1 MQQEQLTEKKRKK
14 LKLHKRFSDGMGF
27 FIKKSLVMAVKV
39 KEDAEKKP
47 KQGSSNVFVPK
58 FCDAGQFKSSG
69 KKLEVVRDGSRNK
82 YKEFMDTEFI
92 KVSVGIFSGK
102 AEKVAKALAALLDF
116 FEQKSLIY
124 QNKQNKKF
132 LIKCC
137 ATEKN
142 FNFFKKSPG
151 FESVNLQFR
160 NLDSQGHDVPVS
172 VCIAG
177 VTISA
182 VIESQFLKGSSQVVT
197 GAVIIPEIA
206 QYLAENKGRGQF
218 RDQYAIYEE
227 LRRRTPLLFIFR
239 SAGAEGSGDGSEAA
253 GNSGASG
260 SDDGASGSGGGS
272 GGGGEIVS
280 DGGGGSDVVSG
291 GGGGADGGGGSDGG
305 GSGGGPDVNSKA
317 ESEAKKETAAVDEL
331 EKKIN
336 DLSNLLFT
344 FETQIIPNSNLEVL
358 DMIDAEVLEKIEE
371 IDVMYNKITKTKKIK
386 NKKNYLDD
394 KYREFKKALQDQKFK
409 IGILEIFTEKV
420 KEQAKREKK
429 KEKEEAAVLELKQK
443 KAAIIIQRTIK
454 ARQTNKAVQQQKE
467 AVEVAALQQ
476 READETAK
484 IERQAQKKAEEE
496 AAAAINQQL
505 EETAAA
511 ELKQKQK
518 KAAIIIQRTIKARQK
533 NKAAELAA
541 AAFAERQQQE
551 TAEVA
556 ALQQQE
562 ADEAV
567 QLATVETTAAET
579 AAAALAERQQE
590 AIELQQEA
598 AQQQQKAARLTQA
611 ELNAILHTTATKLER
626 QQKQKEEAAAAAI
639 NEQREEEKEAAEIEK
654 DAAKVKAAQQKE
666 ALLTQAELNAIL
678 HTTAARL
685 KEADE
690 AEAAAKIERQQK
702 AAEEAKE
709 AAEAEQRN
717 QEEVELN
724 TILHITAAKSNKQI
738 ELQKEE
744 AAAAAKIERQQKA
757 AEEVAALAEATALI
771 QQQKEAEAAALQRQ
785 KEAEEAALIQ
795 QQKEAEAAA
804 LIQQQKEA
812 EDAAL
817 IQQQKEAEDAAL
829 IQQQKEVEVA
839 ALIQQ
844 QKEAAAAINQQLE
857 EAARLK
863 KAEEERLKEVALQRQ
878 KEAEAAALIQQQK
891 EAEEAALQRQKE
903 VEKAALQRQKEV
915 EAAALIQQQ
924 KEAEAAKAEEE
935 IRALANALHYA
946 EGEVETAYSNA
957 INNVTEENIKNF
969 YAKIDAVNKIFSDN
983 QISKSIDYTEK
994 INDLNT
1000 KITEEIT
1007 KAIDEFTV
1015 LNDENYSRIQAKIN
1029 DLIKFN
1035 DNEQKKVFNDLLD
1048 EQNTKLQVEQFKKE
1062 IRELTYNNVIYDED
1076 LQFFFSEKITKFKIT
1091 DIESNELA
1099 QLLNAKFE
1107 EMHLIKLSIYEA
1119 DAEVTAAYKIAITN
1133 VTEENIKIFYV
1144 KINAVNEIFTA
1155 NEISGSIS
1163 IDYTKKIND
1172 LKTKIK
1178 KEITKAIDEFTVLND
1193 ENYEIIK
1200 AKIQNLTEFFN
1211 ENEKA
1216 ELYNLLE
1223 EQNTKLQVEEIT
1235 KAISE
1240 LTYDDV
1246 IIKKILLQLLLSKI
1260 NNLVPNEIDRKLLK
1274 GLLSKKIAEKNLI
1287 ETSIDQAEREVTAA
1301 YNEAINN
1308 ANVTEENIR
1317 IFYAKIDAVNK
1328 IFTENQISKS
1338 FDYTEKIENLNTK
1351 ITEEINKDIEQFV
1364 VLNDENYK
1372 TIQAKI
1378 QNLTKF
1384 NDNNQQKNYL
1394 NKLLDEKNTKLQV
1407 EEITKEISE
1416 LTYDNV
1422 INDIDNENN
1431 YLQDNFYGKINT
1443 FQISDEEKIIL
1454 NQMLSKKYEEI
1465 NRIRENIDSADAAV
1479 TKAYDE
1485 AMANATK
1492 EKIENFY
1499 AKIDAAY
1506 EIFEHNGKPG
1516 YKDYSENKEDVENAR
1531 EIKILED
1538 ELAEQERIQKEDD
1551 EKIKEQQRQVEQQK
1565 EKEAQDEQEKLNAEK
1580 ELKRVAKEENDRI
1593 IKKQQDDI
1601 DNETLKDLNKIMEM
1615 LELNSTQLVKD
1626 AQKINQYLIEKK
1638 FEYEIGKRVK
1648 PEVTE
1653 ALTELD
1659 IITMQA
1665 STTISD
1671 IESRITRMLVLINF
1685 NYFEKNQIG
1694 KKNYVE
1700 FKEIPEKRI
1709 LELNEKFEDNYTT
1722 AKKLQQLAIDAEKK
1736 IKKIKIKVTKEQ
1748 RIIENNTE
1756 NLEQRRREEKELKKL
1771 KKQLSKQEENEKIVQ
1786 LNTINF
1792 NKSEELKRK
1801 KIEKAALKKIESET
1815 RALNSALEIKKLI
1828 EKCKEAQNY
1837 PALYFQF
1844 DNLSNLYNKNK
1855 NIQAIADIFEKESKI
1870 IAKIKEENRRKQ
1882 EEEQENIKRIKDEK
1896 ERLKKKINKKN
1907 KRKEQK
1913 NKKIE
1918 QRRKDIEEK
1927 DKEKKLQVIETN
1939 LTEISNEKINKTNYM
1954 ASVLSASYPLLVFA
1968 AISAIDS
1975 PSAIP
1980 GLLSE
1985 SFFVGC
1991 TALVTTFNCVLGYIS
2006 NKYIDQNK
2014 EKILKIVKKF
2024 NGKTQKEFEDF
2035 YDNLPEDE
2043 KKLIMKF
2050 NIELNKKNLQAI
2062 EENAELET

>member
-14 LKLHKRFSDGMGF
+14 LKLHKRFSDGTGW

-39 KEDAEKKP
+39 KGGAEKKP

-58 FCDAGQFKSSG
+58 FCDAGQFKSSS
-69 KKLEVVRDGSRNK
+69 KKLDVVRDGSRDK

-102 AEKVAKALAALLDF
+102 AEKVAKALAALLDL
-116 FEQKSLIY
+116 FEQKSLNY
-124 QNKQNKKF
+124 QNKLNKKF

-227 LRRRTPLLFIFR
+227 LRRRTPLLFIFS

-280 DGGGGSDVVSG
+280 DGGGGGGGGGGSDVVSG

-305 GSGGGPDVNSKA
+305 GSGGGPDVGSKA

-344 FETQIIPNSNLEVL
+344 FETQIIPNSNLKVL
-358 DMIDAEVLEKIEE
+358 DIIDAEVLEKIEE

-394 KYREFKKALQDQKFK
+394 KYREFKKALDDQKFN
-409 IGILEIFTEKV
+409 IGMLEIFTEKV
-420 KEQAKREKK
+420 KEQTKREKK

-579 AAAALAERQQE
+579 AAAEAEKIRKQPAESDGERKRKRDNEKAANKKKRKRSKYLGLDTTAAAETALPAERQQQE
-590 AIELQQEA
+590 EEELNKQIELQEEA
-598 AQQQQKAARLTQA
+598 APQQQEEARLTQA
-611 ELNAILHTTATKLER
+611 ELNAILHTTAAKLKI
-626 QQKQKEEAAAAAI
+626 QQNQKEEAAAAAI
-639 NEQREEEKEAAEIEK
+639 NQQREEEKEAAEIEK

-757 AEEVAALAEATALI
+757 AEEVAALAEAT
-771 QQQKEAEAAALQRQ
+771 
-785 KEAEEAALIQ
+785 
-795 QQKEAEAAA
+795 
-804 LIQQQKEA
+804 
-812 EDAAL
+812 
-817 IQQQKEAEDAAL
+817 
-829 IQQQKEVEVA
+829 
-839 ALIQQ
+839 
-844 QKEAAAAINQQLE
+844 
-857 EAARLK
+857 RLK

-878 KEAEAAALIQQQK
+878 KEAETAALQRQKEAEAAALIQQQK
-891 EAEEAALQRQKE
+891 EAEA
-903 VEKAALQRQKEV
+903 AALQRQKEV

-924 KEAEAAKAEEE
+924 KEAEAAALQRQKKVEEIRATEAAEVERLRIIKEAAEAEKAAEAEEE

-969 YAKIDAVNKIFSDN
+969 YAKIDAVKKIFTDN
-983 QISKSIDYTEK
+983 NISISIDYTEK

-1091 DIESNELA
+1091 DIESNKLA
-1099 QLLNAKFE
+1099 QLLNEKFE
-1107 EMHLIKLSIYEA
+1107 EMHLIKLSIDEA
-1119 DAEVTAAYKIAITN
+1119 DTEVTAAYEIAMTN
-1133 VTEENIKIFYV
+1133 VTEENIKNFYAKIDAV
-1144 KINAVNEIFTA
+1144 KEIFTA
-1155 NEISGSIS
+1155 NEISDSLN
-1163 IDYTKKIND
+1163 YTTIINN
-1172 LKTKIK
+1172 LNTKITEEIK
-1178 KEITKAIDEFTVLND
+1178 KDIKLFKVLND
-1193 ENYEIIK
+1193 ENYSRIQAKIDDLTKFNDNNQQKNYLNKLLDAKKNKLQIEGITKEISELTYDDVIIK
-1200 AKIQNLTEFFN
+1200 KSLALLVSKIQQLITNEKDQKLLKDLLFTKNDEKNLIKKSIDSADAEVTEAFKIAMANVTGDNIRIFYAKIDAVNKIFSDNQISKSINYTEKIKNLNTKITEEITKEINEFTVLTDYETIQAKIQNLTEFFN

-1223 EQNTKLQVEEIT
+1223 EQYTKLQVE
-1235 KAISE
+1235 
-1240 LTYDDV
+1240 
-1246 IIKKILLQLLLSKI
+1246 QLK
-1260 NNLVPNEIDRKLLK
+1260 
-1274 GLLSKKIAEKNLI
+1274 
-1287 ETSIDQAEREVTAA
+1287 
-1301 YNEAINN
+1301 
-1308 ANVTEENIR
+1308 
-1317 IFYAKIDAVNK
+1317 
-1328 IFTENQISKS
+1328 
-1338 FDYTEKIENLNTK
+1338 
-1351 ITEEINKDIEQFV
+1351 
-1364 VLNDENYK
+1364 
-1372 TIQAKI
+1372 
-1378 QNLTKF
+1378 
-1384 NDNNQQKNYL
+1384 
-1394 NKLLDEKNTKLQV
+1394 
-1407 EEITKEISE
+1407 KEISE
-1416 LTYDNV
+1416 LTYDVV
-1422 INDIDNENN
+1422 INDIYSNNN
-1431 YLQDNFYGKINT
+1431 YLQDDFYEKISK
-1443 FQISDEEKIIL
+1443 FKISDDEKSEL
-1454 NQMLSKKYEEI
+1454 NQLSTAKFEEMNQI
-1465 NRIRENIDSADAAV
+1465 KRNIDNADAEV
-1479 TKAYDE
+1479 TAAYDE
-1485 AMANATK
+1485 AMANAT
-1492 EKIENFY
+1492 EKNIEILNQ
-1499 AKIDAAY
+1499 KISEAI
-1506 EIFEHNGKPG
+1506 EIFKQNGKPG
-1516 YKDYSENKEDVENAR
+1516 YKDYSENIKIVKNTR
-1531 EIKILED
+1531 KIKILED

-1551 EKIKEQQRQVEQQK
+1551 KKIKEQQRQVEQQK

-1638 FEYEIGKRVK
+1638 FEHEIKKRVK

-1828 EKCKEAQNY
+1828 KICKEAQNY

-1844 DNLSNLYNKNK
+1844 DNLSNLYNKNN
-1855 NIQAIADIFEKESKI
+1855 NIKDIADIFEKESKI
-1870 IAKIKEENRRKQ
+1870 IAEIKEENRRKT
-1882 EEEQENIKRIKDEK
+1882 EERNKIIKNEKKKLKKLKEK
-1896 ERLKKKINKKN
+1896 ERKRKNFEEKKETERKLQETEINLSKITNEKKN
-1907 KRKEQK
+1907 QTYC
-1913 NKKIE
+1913 ITA
-1918 QRRKDIEEK
+1918 
-1927 DKEKKLQVIETN
+1927 L
-1939 LTEISNEKINKTNYM
+1939 
-1954 ASVLSASYPLLVFA
+1954 ASASYPLLLFA
-1968 AISAIDS
+1968 AIGATDS
-1975 PSAIP
+1975 LRAIP
-1980 GLLSE
+1980 E
-1985 SFFVGC
+1985 FFSGEVGTVFLNC
-1991 TALVTTFNCVLGYIS
+1991 ASLFTTYNILMGYIR
-2006 NKYIDQNK
+2006 NWYIDENKIKITKILEELIGKTEK
-2014 EKILKIVKKF
+2014 EKENIYNALDA
-2024 NGKTQKEFEDF
+2024 NDR
-2035 YDNLPEDE
+2035 
-2043 KKLIMKF
+2043 KLIDDL
-2050 NIELNKKNLQAI
+2050 EKNMHQAI
-2062 EENAELET
+2062 GETAELETLN